1 MLNRRQA
8 NKLVL
13 TGVAAAISLDAGIIP
28 ARAQT
33 KPVRLPLDEFVDNE
47 RLLKA
52 LRKGVAAMKKRRPSD
67 PLSWFFQAA
76 IHGASEQLVM
86 DAARI
91 DSDVAT
97 KVDRAKYWNQCP
109 HRGQNSANFL
119 PWHRA
124 YTHHFEQIL
133 RMHTEE
139 SDFAIP

>member
-52 LRKGVAAMKKRRPSD
+52 LRKGVAAMKKRRKPI
-67 PLSWFFQAA
+67 A
-76 IHGASEQLVM
+76 EQVL
-86 DAARI
+86 
-91 DSDVAT
+91 
-97 KVDRAKYWNQCP
+97 
-109 HRGQNSANFL
+109 NFL
-119 PWHRA
+119 A
-124 YTHHFEQIL
+124 F
-133 RMHTEE
+133 
-139 SDFAIP
+139 